1 MAARHRARFS
11 SVQIIRVRYISS
23 IMPLLKF
30 DYILALIVTQTFTY
44 IIQVAE
50 IKSADIRRQ
59 YIRQLLDNEL
69 SFPLPH
75 RVQRTEKSQ
84 RRLFIAKRPTTFY

>member
-44 IIQVAE
+44 II
-50 IKSADIRRQ
+50 
-59 YIRQLLDNEL
+59 
-69 SFPLPH
+69 
-75 RVQRTEKSQ
+75 
-84 RRLFIAKRPTTFY
+84 